1 MGKNSLNIYP
11 VKLSYDEVDTI
22 KDWKR
27 KYLSETNGT
36 IESAVISNVLEQ
48 IVNAFSEVIEI
59 DTDEDTGQKVITV
72 LFPDNRDGEEK
83 KECIEFAGSLR
94 GTYLISQALN
104 IAITVLDNVKAPYR
118 EISNMTDM
126 RYLRHY
132 LFNLYPEFGSGEEK
146 RYNI

>member
-72 LFPDNRDGEEK
+72 LFPLEVAFISAR
-83 KECIEFAGSLR
+83 
-94 GTYLISQALN
+94 LIGLSSPLLM
-104 IAITVLDNVKAPYR
+104 I
-118 EISNMTDM
+118 
-126 RYLRHY
+126 
-132 LFNLYPEFGSGEEK
+132 
-146 RYNI
+146 